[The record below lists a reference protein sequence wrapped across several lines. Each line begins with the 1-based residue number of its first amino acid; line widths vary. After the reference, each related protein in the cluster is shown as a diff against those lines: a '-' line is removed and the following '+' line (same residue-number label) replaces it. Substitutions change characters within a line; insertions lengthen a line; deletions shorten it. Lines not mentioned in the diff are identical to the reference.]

1 VGRPGAPLEHVSACG
16 QGAAFLESHRS
27 RAQLSSMGIKREAAP
42 PFPSLEKNLGKL
54 TNIEKKYLGYLD

>member
-1 VGRPGAPLEHVSACG
+1 MSACG